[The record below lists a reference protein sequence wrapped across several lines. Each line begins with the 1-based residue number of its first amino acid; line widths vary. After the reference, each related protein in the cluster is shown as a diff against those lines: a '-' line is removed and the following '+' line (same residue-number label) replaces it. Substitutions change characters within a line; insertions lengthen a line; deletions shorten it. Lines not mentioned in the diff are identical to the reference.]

1 MDVRLAYGRK
11 GLSVRLPDGAA
22 VTVLEPAHEEA
33 LADPRAALREALRRP
48 LEGPP
53 LRELAR
59 GAAKV
64 GVVFND
70 ITRPTPN
77 RLILPAVF
85 EELAAAGLKPG
96 RITLFNATGTHRAD
110 TPAELEGM
118 LGAET
123 ARRYRIVQNDARAA
137 GVHVRLGRTP
147 GGNEVWILR
156 EFMDCDLKILTG
168 FIEPHFMAGFSGG
181 GKAVMPGLARLDT
194 VMRNHGARNIDDP
207 RCTWGLTEGNPLW
220 EDARAAARLAQPGF
234 LVNVALNRDKAVTAV
249 FAGEWEKAHARGCA
263 WVKERAMVPVAEPF
277 DIVLTSNSG
286 YPLDL
291 NLYQAVK
298 GMSAAALVLK
308 PGGSI
313 LIAAECWDGIP
324 EHGAF
329 GELLA
334 QAPSPEELLRT
345 VRAPG
350 YAREDMWE
358 AQLLA
363 LVRLKGRVYVY
374 SEGLSDEQIRS
385 AHLEPCRSIEATVDE
400 LMRECGP
407 GARICVLPEGP
418 QTIPYLQ

>member
-1 MDVRLAYGRK
+1 LAYGKK
-11 GLSVRLPDGAA
+11 GLSVQLPDEAA

-77 RLILPAVF
+77 QLILPAIF
-85 EELAAAGLKPG
+85 EEFASAGLKTG
-96 RITLFNATGTHRAD
+96 QITLFNATGTHRGNTA
-110 TPAELEGM
+110 AELEGM
-118 LGAET
+118 LGAEI
-123 ARRYRIVQNDARAA
+123 AGRYRIVQNDARAA
-137 GVHVRLGRTP
+137 DAHVRIGRTP
-147 GGNEVWILR
+147 GGNEVWMLR
-156 EFMDCDLKILTG
+156 EFMACDLKILTG
-168 FIEPHFMAGFSGG
+168 FIEPHFVAGFSGG

-194 VMRNHGARNIDDP
+194 VMHNHGARNIDSP
-207 RCTWGLTEGNPLW
+207 HSTWGLTEGNPLW
-220 EDARAAARLAQPGF
+220 EDVRAAARLAQPGF
-234 LVNVALNRDKAVTAV
+234 LVNVALNRDKAITAV
-249 FAGEWEKAHARGCA
+249 FAGAWEQAHARGCA

-308 PGGSI
+308 PGGGI

-329 GELLA
+329 GELLR
-334 QAPSPEELLRT
+334 QARSPEELLRT

-350 YAREDMWE
+350 FAREDMWE

-363 LVRLKGRVYVY
+363 LVCQKARVYVY
-374 SEGLSDEQIRS
+374 SDGLTDEQIRS
-385 AHLEPCRSIEATVDE
+385 AHLEPCRSIEATVAE
-400 LMRECGP
+400 LRREYGL

-418 QTIPYLQ
+418 QTIPYLK

>member
-1 MDVRLAYGRK
+1 
-11 GLSVRLPDGAA
+11 LSVQLPDEAA

-33 LADPRAALREALRRP
+33 LADPRAVLREALQRP
-48 LEGPP
+48 LVGPT

-59 GAAKV
+59 GAEKV

-70 ITRPTPN
+70 ITRATPN
-77 RLILPAVF
+77 HLILPAIF
-85 EELAAAGLKPG
+85 EELAAAGLETAQ
-96 RITLFNATGTHRAD
+96 ITLFNATGTHRAN
-110 TPAELEGM
+110 TAVELEGM
-118 LGAET
+118 LGMET
-123 ARRYRIVQNDARAA
+123 AQRYRIVQNDAWAA
-137 GVHVRLGRTP
+137 DRHIRLGRTP

-194 VMRNHGARNIDDP
+194 VMHNHGARNIDDP
-207 RCTWGLTEGNPLW
+207 RSTWGLTEGNLLW
-220 EDARAAARLAQPGF
+220 EDVRAAARLAQPGF
-234 LVNVALNRDKAVTAV
+234 LVNVALNRDKAITAV
-249 FAGEWEKAHARGCA
+249 FAGAWQQAHARGCA

-308 PGGSI
+308 PGGGI

-329 GELLA
+329 GELLRRA
-334 QAPSPEELLRT
+334 SSPEQLLRT
-345 VRAPG
+345 VREPG
-350 YAREDMWE
+350 FVREDMWE

-374 SEGLSDEQIRS
+374 SDGLSDEQIRS
-385 AHLEPCRSIEATVDE
+385 AHLEPCRSIEDTVGG
-400 LMRECGP
+400 LLRQYGN

-418 QTIPYLQ
+418 QTIPYLASQPGA